1 MPARVHVSDILM
13 GDTPTEIADRK
24 DAALAALIPG
34 TDHAAGTPV
43 ISVVVPVYNEQ
54 GNIRPF
60 LARTVPVLERLGS
73 YEIIF
78 ALHPSRDATE
88 RGIRE

>member
-1 MPARVHVSDILM
+1 MPSGVDAARMHMGDIPM

-24 DAALAALIPG
+24 DAALAALIPEG
-34 TDHAAGTPV
+34 DHSAELPA

-60 LARTVPVLERLGS
+60 LARTVPVPAFS
-73 YEIIF
+73 
-78 ALHPSRDATE
+78 SKW
-88 RGIRE
+88 